1 MATGT
6 VRTRR
11 VRALAPFVA
20 VVSLVAL
27 SVANGQPATA
37 DPRATLEQV
46 QAQVEALQNDAA
58 NANELVNDAEN
69 RLAAVQAKVAAL
81 KVKLAAAQVAVGTAA
96 ESVDALA
103 RSAYTSGGTSTM
115 MQAMLADD
123 PQQFLE
129 RAASLDAVSRIGS
142 ADLRRSQAARVALA
156 QVKTELAQQEAQATA
171 VAKEA
176 ADHRAEVN
184 AKLDQ
189 ATSLLSQLREEERQ
203 RLAAIAEQR
212 RQQAIAAAA
221 AAARQQEADA
231 RAAAAA
237 RASRSDTGGGNGG
250 GNSGGGTSGGSGGGG
265 GGGYS
270 GDPSARAQVAVRY
283 ALSQVGDPYSYSA
296 NPPNSWDCSKLTA
309 AAWRAAGVSLTAYS
323 YAQYQQTRRID
334 RSELRPGDLLFYF
347 RSGAHHVAMYIG
359 GGRIVHAANPSRGV
373 EITSAWGPWY
383 GEHYSGAGRV
393 A

>member
-1 MATGT
+1 MATGNA
-6 VRTRR
+6 RARW
-11 VRALAPFVA
+11 VRALAPLVA
-20 VVSLVAL
+20 VVSLMAL
-27 SVANGQPATA
+27 SVANGSSATA
-37 DPRATLEQV
+37 DPKPTLEQV
-46 QAQVEALQNDAA
+46 EAQVEALQNDAA

-69 RLAAVQAKVAAL
+69 RLTAVRDKVSAL
-81 KVKLAAAQVAVGTAA
+81 KVKLAAAQVAVGTAV
-96 ESVDALA
+96 ENVDALA

-129 RAASLDAVSRIGS
+129 RAAALDAVSRIGN
-142 ADLRRSQAARVALA
+142 ADLRRTQAARVALA
-156 QVKTELAQQEAQATA
+156 QVKTELAQKEAEATA

-176 ADHRAEVN
+176 AAHRAEVT

-189 ATSLLSQLREEERQ
+189 AKSLLSQLQEEERQ
-203 RLAAIAEQR
+203 RLAALAEQR
-212 RQQAIAAAA
+212 RQQAIAAARA
-221 AAARQQEADA
+221 AQAQQEADA

-237 RASRSDTGGGNGG
+237 SRSGNGSGNGGGNGSGNTGSSSGGNGG
-250 GNSGGGTSGGSGGGG
+250 GS
-265 GGGYS
+265 YS

-323 YAQYQQTRRID
+323 YAQYQQTRRIS

-347 RSGAHHVAMYIG
+347 RGGAHHVAMYIG